1 MVGAGGWDK
10 ITNLLLLRLNPWQGL
25 ASILG
30 LSFFISLELLSRATF
45 EGLALQ
51 MLQLMGA
58 LHPVLGDDGFVATAL
73 WLEVGGSLTLGACSL
88 PPPQARLGPGSQRE
102 PQVPAVGI

>member
-10 ITNLLLLRLNPWQGL
+10 ITNLSQLRLNPWQGL

-30 LSFFISLELLSRATF
+30 FSFLFPLNSYPEPLL

-51 MLQLMGA
+51 MPQLMGA
-58 LHPVLGDDGFVATAL
+58 LHPVLGDDGLVATAL
-73 WLEVGGSLTLGACSL
+73 WLGVGGSLLLGTCSL
-88 PPPQARLGPGSQRE
+88 WIAQASLGSGSQRG
-102 PQVPAVGI
+102 PQEPAVGI